1 MLGAFCPLA
10 QSPFCFA
17 THKTQVLRYTAMDL
31 SAVAKPPRQSDVIV
45 FSHANSFPA
54 GTYRKHFAIWQDAGF
69 EIKAIDKFGHDPR
82 YPVTNNWTHLER
94 ELVDFLDE
102 EIDRP
107 AYLVGHSMGGYLSL
121 MAACSRPDKIKG
133 VILLDSPVVSGWKA
147 TGVRL
152 AKALGIFDRFTHARS
167 SINRQQAFGQFH
179 RRCMRAAGQ
188 DHLLQRAG
196 LPADGRGDAR
206 LGVAVQVGPPAAD
219 AVEDAPAVEPHQPCA
234 LAALHRKQ
242 RQRMRVLAH
251 LRAGMPEHGQ
261 VACPPVIC
269 GGYHGCIVNAFH
281 PAIIAAGAAA

>member
-1 MLGAFCPLA
+1 
-10 QSPFCFA
+10 
-17 THKTQVLRYTAMDL
+17 MDL

-167 SINRQQAFGQFH
+167 SINRQQLWADTQHVLQHFAAKPAFQRWSPSVLNDYVETGTQAIDPGRSLAF
-179 RRCMRAAGQ
+179 RREIETRIYDTMP
-188 DHLLQRAG
+188 AG
-196 LPADGRGDAR
+196 LAERLKRQPLPAPIAFIGGRHSHEVRLVGLSGTRQLTAGRVSWLPGSHLFPFERPEDTAHEVLRWIETFAQEPAR
-206 LGVAVQVGPPAAD
+206 YVA
-219 AVEDAPAVEPHQPCA
+219 
-234 LAALHRKQ
+234 
-242 RQRMRVLAH
+242 
-251 LRAGMPEHGQ
+251 
-261 VACPPVIC
+261 
-269 GGYHGCIVNAFH
+269 
-281 PAIIAAGAAA
+281 